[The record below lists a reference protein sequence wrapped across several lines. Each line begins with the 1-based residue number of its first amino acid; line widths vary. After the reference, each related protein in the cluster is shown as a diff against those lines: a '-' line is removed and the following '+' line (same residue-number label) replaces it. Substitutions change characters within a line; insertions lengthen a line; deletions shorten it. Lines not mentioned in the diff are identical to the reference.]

1 MQLIA
6 GPTDNGFDHSPMRRA
21 MSLRTILPALLVSL
35 FIGLPALADSAAA
48 QGGATTGA
56 IFART
61 LDAEGGPVAGAQ
73 VVAVNQE
80 TGFER
85 TGLTNQ
91 DGRVTLRLLPPGVYT
106 VRVERLGFRTT
117 EMSDVL
123 VALGQVANVTL
134 ELTGEA
140 IQLEGIQVT
149 GAPARVNTRQA
160 TLSQNVSVAEI
171 EDLPALGRDFTD
183 FISLSG
189 LVVPTPET
197 TTGGQFAIGGQRPS
211 QTNLQIDGVD
221 SNNSF
226 FGENRGGSRLPFSF
240 SLESIR
246 EFQVITNGFDVE
258 YGNYSGGV
266 VNVITRGGTNRFE
279 GTGYINYRGDALT
292 AADFAGEQ
300 PVDFSATQ
308 FAARLSGPIIENKL
322 FYLFS
327 LDGQIR
333 REPQVPL
340 TPGEVE
346 PGTAQ
351 EMQEF
356 FNILEN
362 QYGVQNAA
370 AGYQPFQTTQDQITL
385 FGRVDWT
392 INPSHRL
399 SVRHNWIDYTNAD
412 EWSRAFDFDYG
423 RSRAETLKGQSHSFV
438 TELQSVLGDNTF
450 NVARMQFSWEGRPRM
465 GNDTRPTLEVRLPS
479 GQRIR
484 YGGTF
489 AAFQNNMEERK
500 VQLVNNLTHV
510 VGRHT
515 FKVGGNFIATNIL
528 NQFQQMG
535 SRSQGAGIYQ
545 FGSLE
550 DLRNYQPSSY
560 WRPLRPDGVVPF
572 ADFNVY
578 EWALFAQNEFE
589 MTERLT
595 TTVGLRY
602 DYQVFAD
609 QPGRV
614 VDVERAFGLQ
624 TGIAPVD
631 RNNFSPRLSLAYD
644 VLGNGESVLRAG
656 GGIFYGRLPYVLG
669 GNVQQTEEPVYEL
682 LCAGDLGDPTAPPRP
697 TGYANWSTDG
707 HDNPIRC
714 AEGGTFAGTPTY
726 SFWQEGFEYPET
738 FKANVGYEQLLFDG
752 LTRAALDFSFTNST
766 GLYTVRN
773 LNLREHQFTLDNEG
787 GRRVFVPRE
796 HFDPTG
802 AAGPMNRVNTDF
814 GQILVNYNDGV
825 GRAFSVNFDV
835 DQRVTETTS
844 LRGSYTYTTS
854 YDNSSYSCCTA
865 SAGFTN
871 PAVGAY
877 GPNDIGTIGDTDKAW
892 GPSDHVRNHTFV
904 LSGRTEIPF
913 GFQLSTIW
921 RLQSG
926 RPWSPE
932 QSGDLNADG
941 RRFRDRPFI
950 FHPDELPLVAT
961 GETAAQQRA
970 LYAQY
975 LDDNPCVGD
984 YVGQIIPRNT
994 CRQPW
999 FNKLDVRLRRV
1010 IPTARAQR
1018 AELEIDLFNVFNGL
1032 GYLLA
1037 PTRHELEDGTVRKE
1051 STWGRYH
1058 TVSGS
1063 ARNLIEPRG
1072 FDASTGTILYQVPGR
1087 FGEPTHFSGLI
1098 MQFQAQVGVRYRF

>member
-1 MQLIA
+1 MQLTD
-6 GPTDNGFDHSPMRRA
+6 GRPDNGFDHSPVRRA

-35 FIGLPALADSAAA
+35 LIGLPALADSAAA
-48 QGGATTGA
+48 QAGATTGA

-73 VVAVNQE
+73 VVALNQE

-183 FISLSG
+183 FIALSG
-189 LVVPTPET
+189 LVVPTPEN

-292 AADFAGEQ
+292 SADFAGEQ
-300 PVDFSATQ
+300 PVDFAATQ
-308 FAARLSGPIIENKL
+308 FAARLSGPILENKL

-340 TPGEVE
+340 TISEVE
-346 PGTAQ
+346 PETAQ
-351 EMQEF
+351 EMQQF
-356 FNILEN
+356 FDILEN
-362 QYGVQNAA
+362 QYGIQNAA
-370 AGYQPFQTTQDQITL
+370 AGYQPFQTTQDQVTL

-399 SVRHNWIDYTNAD
+399 SVRHNWIDYTNAN

-489 AAFQNNMEERK
+489 AAFQNDMEERK

-515 FKVGGNFIATNIL
+515 FKVGGNLIATNIL

-535 SRSQGAGIYQ
+535 SRNQGAGIYQ
-545 FGSLE
+545 FASL
-550 DLRNYQPSSY
+550 DALRNYQPTSY

-589 MTERLT
+589 MTEHLT

-609 QPGRV
+609 RPGRV

-656 GGIFYGRLPYVLG
+656 AGLFYGRLPYVLG

-697 TGYANWSTDG
+697 SGYGDWSTDG
-707 HDNPIRC
+707 SDNPTRC
-714 AEGGTFAGTPTY
+714 AEGGTFAGTPSY
-726 SFWQEGFEYPET
+726 AFWQEDFEYPET

-752 LTRAALDFSFTNST
+752 LTRAALDFSFSNSA
-766 GLYTVRN
+766 GLYTVRD
-773 LNLREHQFTLDNEG
+773 LNLREPQFYLDNEG
-787 GRRVFVPRE
+787 GRRVYVPLD
-796 HFDPTG
+796 HYDPTG

-814 GQILVNYNDGV
+814 GPIYVNYNDGV
-825 GRAFSVNFDV
+825 SRAFSLNLDV
-835 DQRVTETTS
+835 DQRITETTS

-854 YDNSSYSCCTA
+854 FDNSSYSCCTA
-865 SAGFTN
+865 SSGFSN

-877 GPNDIGTIGDTDKAW
+877 GPNDIGTAGDVDKAW
-892 GPSDHVRNHTFV
+892 GPSDHVRNHTFI
-904 LSGRTEIPF
+904 LSGTAQIPL
-913 GFQLSTIW
+913 GFQVSTIW

-926 RPWSPE
+926 RPWGPE

-941 RRFRDRPFI
+941 RRYRDRPFI
-950 FHPDELPLVAT
+950 FHPDDLPLIAT
-961 GETAAQQRA
+961 GDAAAEQRA

-975 LDDNPCVGD
+975 LDENPCVGD

-1010 IPTARAQR
+1010 IPTLGSQR
-1018 AELEIDLFNVFNGL
+1018 AELEIDLFNVLNAL
-1032 GYLLA
+1032 SD
-1037 PTRHELEDGTVRKE
+1037 E
-1051 STWGRYH
+1051 WGRYH

-1072 FDASTGTILYQVPGR
+1072 FDAATGTILYQVPGR
-1087 FGEPTHFSGLI
+1087 FGTPTHFSGLI
-1098 MQFQAQVGVRYRF
+1098 MQAQAQIGIRYRF